1 MIIQCKSCFKR
12 FIVKDNDI
20 PKEGRLVQ
28 CGYCSVKWH
37 QIPVLVLRDDP
48 IEKPLKKITEPD
60 VVNKNKPHLNE
71 LKASDGKTYKFL
83 GSQWAQLMPS
93 GKTGIFATKK
103 IGRELNKLIG
113 RETKTSTKKIQLS
126 SNFDPSSQQINTD
139 INQQVPDLYSP
150 KKGMGFFGYIFLIII
165 IFFSIIGIMKT
176 FENDLINYF
185 PEYEYI
191 FELINKQII
200 YIAETIKN
208 IIVIVKDLINSY

>member
-1 MIIQCKSCFKR
+1 
-12 FIVKDNDI
+12 
-20 PKEGRLVQ
+20 
-28 CGYCSVKWH
+28 
-37 QIPVLVLRDDP
+37 
-48 IEKPLKKITEPD
+48 
-60 VVNKNKPHLNE
+60 
-71 LKASDGKTYKFL
+71 
-83 GSQWAQLMPS
+83 MPS

-103 IGRELNKLIG
+103 IGRELDRLIG
-113 RETKTSTKKIQLS
+113 RETKISTKKIQIS

-139 INQQVPDLYSP
+139 IGQHVPDFYSP

-191 FELINKQII
+191 FELINEQII

>member
-48 IEKPLKKITEPD
+48 IKKPLKKITEQD
-60 VVNKNKPHLNE
+60 VVNKNKPHLHE

-93 GKTGIFATKK
+93 GKTGIFAKK
-103 IGRELNKLIG
+103 KNWKRTSKINWKRNK
-113 RETKTSTKKIQLS
+113 
-126 SNFDPSSQQINTD
+126 N
-139 INQQVPDLYSP
+139 
-150 KKGMGFFGYIFLIII
+150 
-165 IFFSIIGIMKT
+165 
-176 FENDLINYF
+176 
-185 PEYEYI
+185 
-191 FELINKQII
+191 
-200 YIAETIKN
+200 
-208 IIVIVKDLINSY
+208 